1 VQASA
6 SDSFKTFL
14 QVVALAIALVLVAM
28 IVHKGTVDIS
38 ALAQKHSG
46 GEFWMALVKYI
57 LGNLGAGGGAK

>member
-1 VQASA
+1 MQASA

-14 QVVALAIALVLVAM
+14 QVVAVAIAAVFLSMV
-28 IVHKGTVDIS
+28 IHKGTVDIS

-46 GEFWMALVKYI
+46 GEFWTALVKYI